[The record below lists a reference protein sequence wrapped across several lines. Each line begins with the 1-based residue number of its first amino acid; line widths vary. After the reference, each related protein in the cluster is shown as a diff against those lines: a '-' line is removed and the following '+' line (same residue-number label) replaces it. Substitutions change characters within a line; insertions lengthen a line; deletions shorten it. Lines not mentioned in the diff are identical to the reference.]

1 MNKQTTHSASF
12 HCPGRA
18 NAEIC
23 DAFGCDEVSVS
34 MSMRVRMESHAER
47 MSPPILHKLAT
58 FAISFGQSAPRV
70 QFGPGVSSKFQ
81 CWQKRKGGEEI
92 SMRVVR
98 NHEAALRT
106 IEWTIRTPVLL
117 SASRI
122 AVNAFK
128 CFVWFSSPCQHQSF
142 FT

>member
-23 DAFGCDEVSVS
+23 DAFECDGVSVS
-34 MSMRVRMESHAER
+34 MSTRVRIEFHAER
-47 MSPPILHKLAT
+47 MSPPILHKFAT

-81 CWQKRKGGEEI
+81 CCICGKKGKGARKSVCELCCAI
-92 SMRVVR
+92 TKQRYVQ
-98 NHEAALRT
+98 
-106 IEWTIRTPVLL
+106 
-117 SASRI
+117 
-122 AVNAFK
+122 
-128 CFVWFSSPCQHQSF
+128 SSGPFELQFC
-142 FT
+142 